1 MPITHEDD
9 PNNVLRFFPR
19 LTPADLMREAEIRAT
34 VDMIEAAVSD
44 EERESCQDA
53 LYNLVRERSDTAMVI
68 AEMEYRKA
76 GVMRR

>member
-1 MPITHEDD
+1 MLIDRADD

-19 LTPADLMREAEIRAT
+19 LTPADLMREAEIRAA
-34 VDMIEAAVSD
+34 VDLIEAATSE

-53 LYNLVRERSDTAMVI
+53 LVKLVRQRSDTAQII

-76 GVMRR
+76 RRNG